1 MTNVNRPLLLSP
13 AGKDYIWGGRRLK
26 DDFGKDIDLTP
37 LAETWECSTHPDG
50 ISIAAVDPT
59 FGTADVDGQA
69 ISAED
74 SVGQKSAIPLT
85 DLVQQHPEILGTH
98 PQKTEDGG
106 LPILVKFIDAAD
118 KLSVQVHPSDEYAKA
133 HENGSLGKTE
143 MWYVIDAA
151 PGAQLVY
158 GFSEDMSGE
167 KLERALASGTIEKYL
182 QYVPVQRGDVFFIQ
196 PGTVHAIGAGILLAE
211 IQESSNLTYR
221 LYDYDRLGKDGKPRE
236 LHVAKALD
244 VVNRRASTEPRQPL
258 RVLRYQPGYA
268 SEFLCRCKY
277 FQVERVLLNTSRI
290 RPMAPYRTGSTS
302 FEVLLCID
310 GCGTIFRNDGSFP
323 FFKGDCIFVPAN
335 STEMCIHGQAEML
348 RIRC

>member
-1 MTNVNRPLLLSP
+1 MSNINRPLLLSP

-50 ISIAAVDPT
+50 ISKVA
-59 FGTADVDGQA
+59 GT
-69 ISAED
+69 
-74 SVGQKSAIPLT
+74 SVSDATGCLIGENEQPFDKPLFLT
-85 DLVQQHPEILGTH
+85 DLIRRHPELLGTH
-98 PQKTEDGG
+98 PQVTEDGG

-118 KLSVQVHPSDEYAKA
+118 RLSVQVHPSDEYAKA
-133 HENGSLGKTE
+133 HENGSLGKIE
-143 MWYVIDAA
+143 MWYVIDAD
-151 PGAQLVY
+151 PGVQLVY
-158 GFSEDMSGE
+158 GFSEDMGDG
-167 KLERALASGTIEKYL
+167 KLEKALAAGTIEKYL
-182 QYVPVQRGDVFFIQ
+182 QYVPVQPGDVFFIE

-221 LYDYDRLGKDGKPRE
+221 LYDYGRPGKDGKPRE
-236 LHVAKALD
+236 LHVEKALQ
-244 VVNRRASTEPRQPL
+244 VVNRKASTEPRQPL

-268 SEFLCRCKY
+268 SEFLCRCRY
-277 FQVERVLLNTSRI
+277 FQVERVLLNTERI

-310 GCGTIFRNDGSFP
+310 GCGTFFWEDEHLP
-323 FFKGDCIFVPAN
+323 FFKGDCIFVPADSVN
-335 STEMCIHGQAEML
+335 MHIHGQAELL